1 MTSLHYRPQPIGER
15 KDAAWKQQADV
26 FCESYKQFLD
36 AAKTE
41 REATSEAVRLLQ
53 AKGFRP
59 FRFGDALKP
68 GDKIYYENHRKSV
81 IAAIVGSRPI
91 ADGMRVLAAHIDS
104 PRLDLKQ
111 NPLYEKDGMALL
123 KTHYYGGIKKY
134 QWTTI
139 PLAIHGVL
147 MLSDGSR
154 KEIRIGEDEGDP
166 VFYIDDLLPHL
177 AQDQMKRD
185 AANVVRGE
193 ELNIVVGS
201 MPSDAAQDESGEKI
215 TERVKERILCLLHE
229 KYGMVEQDFLAS
241 ELEAVPAFRAKDVG
255 LDRSFV
261 GAYGQDDRVC
271 AYPALR
277 AILDLEQVGRT
288 VAVILTDKEEIGSVG
303 NTGLQSAYFRYF
315 AADVAETLGS
325 NERTVLSNS
334 ECLSAD
340 VNAAY
345 DPTFA
350 DVSER
355 MNASFVNKGIVLTKF
370 TGARGKSGA
379 SDAHAEF
386 QAEVQHLFD
395 AHDIPWQIGELGR
408 VDLGGGGT
416 VAGYLA
422 NLGMNV
428 LDAGV
433 AVLSMHAPYELT
445 AKLDIY
451 ATYQAFSV
459 FLKHA

>member
-1 MTSLHYRPQPIGER
+1 MTSLHYRPKPIGER
-15 KDAAWKQQADV
+15 KEAAWRQEAWT
-26 FCESYKQFLD
+26 FCEGYKQFLD
-36 AAKTE
+36 TAKTE
-41 REATSEAVRLLQ
+41 REAPTEAVRQLQ
-53 AKGFRP
+53 AHGFRP
-59 FRFGDALKP
+59 FSFGDPLRP
-68 GDKIYYENHRKSV
+68 GDRIYYENHHKSV
-81 IAAIVGSRPI
+81 IAAVIGRRPI
-91 ADGMRVLAAHIDS
+91 AEGMRVLAAHIDS

-154 KEIRIGEDEGDP
+154 REIRLGDEEGDP

-201 MPSDAAQDESGEKI
+201 LPSGQTQDESGEKI
-215 TERVKERILCLLHE
+215 SERVKENILRLLHE

-241 ELEAVPAFRAKDVG
+241 ELEAVPAFPARDVG

-271 AYPALR
+271 AYPALQ
-277 AILDLEQVGRT
+277 AVLELEQVDRT
-288 VAVILTDKEEIGSVG
+288 AVVILTDKEEAGSVG

-325 NERTVLSNS
+325 NDRTVLSHS

-355 MNASFVNKGIVLTKF
+355 MNASFVNKGVVLTKF

-386 QAEVQHLFD
+386 QAGVQHLLD
-395 AHDIPWQIGELGR
+395 AHDIPWQIGERGR

-416 VAGYLA
+416 VAGYQA

-451 ATYQAFSV
+451 ATYQAFV
-459 FLKHA
+459 TFLKNE